1 MEITARHHLRSDDV
15 AAIRTRIESDF
26 GVELDGETFEAVQ
39 FAESD
44 RRLVLVDGEPMLL
57 RTDEG
62 PTLTVR
68 GANALEP
75 SRRIVTVDAGAV
87 PFVSDGADVMRPGIV
102 DADEDIDA
110 GDYVLV
116 AEETH
121 GKVLG
126 IGRAEAPGDELLGDQ
141 GRVIRSIHRVG
152 DDLYEFTP

>member
-15 AAIRTRIESDF
+15 ATIRERIESHF
-26 GVELDGETFEAVQ
+26 GVDLDGDTFEAVE
-39 FAESD
+39 FADSD

-57 RTDEG
+57 RTDDG

-102 DADEDIDA
+102 DADEEIDA
-110 GDYVLV
+110 GDFVLV

-121 GKVLG
+121 RKVLG
-126 IGRAEAPGDELLGDQ
+126 VGRAEVSGDALVGDA
-141 GRVIRSIHRVG
+141 GRVIRSTHHVG
-152 DDLYEFTP
+152 DDLYEFSP